1 MLNPCSTSTKALLNC
16 VVIIGYVW
24 PEPNSSAAGSRM
36 MQLLNFFKK
45 NSQRVVFASPALHSV
60 HRENLPSLGIEEH
73 SITLNCDS
81 FDTWLKDIAP
91 DAVIFDRFMMEEQFG
106 WRVEQH
112 CPDCI
117 RILNTEDLHS
127 LRNARE
133 QRLKNAIKAGSDF
146 DHHFNNLSALY
157 QTMAQTDIC
166 QREIAA
172 IMRSDLSIMI
182 SSFEIEFLKEIFKVP
197 EHILMHLPFML
208 ERPASNSEQLSFD
221 ERKHFVTIGNFRHQP
236 NWDCVRYLKMT
247 LWPLIRKALPQAQ
260 LHIYGAYPAKKVTDL
275 HNPKQGFYIQGWA
288 EDAHQVLANAK
299 VCLAP
304 IRFGA
309 GIKGKFTDAM
319 QNATPIVTTP
329 IGSEAMHENYD
340 WPGAQHLDSQTLAD
354 SAVSLFTDAQQWQ
367 TASDKGQ
374 IIIDKL
380 YNKNK
385 LEEHLHHVISQL
397 KNNLQQSRLE
407 NFCGSMLRH
416 HHHKSTQ
423 YMSQWI
429 AAKNSH

>member
-1 MLNPCSTSTKALLNC
+1 M
-16 VVIIGYVW
+16 
-24 PEPNSSAAGSRM
+24 
-36 MQLLNFFKK
+36 
-45 NSQRVVFASPALHSV
+45 FASPALQNI
-60 HRENLPSLGIEEH
+60 HREDLPALDIEEH
-73 SITLNCDS
+73 SITLNCNS
-81 FDTWLKDIAP
+81 FDTWISDLSP

-106 WRVEQH
+106 WRVEQQ
-112 CPDCI
+112 CASCM

-133 QRLKNAIKAGSDF
+133 LRLKSAIKDGKDF
-146 DHHFNNLSALY
+146 DEDFNDIQRLY

-182 SSFEIEFLKEIFKVP
+182 STFEIELLKDIFKVP
-197 EHILMHLPFML
+197 QQILMHLPFML
-208 ERPASNSEQLSFD
+208 DTNNTSKALDPKHLSFD
-221 ERKHFVTIGNFRHQP
+221 QRDHFVTIGNFRHQP
-236 NWDCVRYLKMT
+236 NWDSVRYLKAT

-275 HNPKQGFYIQGWA
+275 HNPKQGFHIKGWA

-319 QNATPIVTTP
+319 QTATPIVTTP
-329 IGSEAMHENYD
+329 VGSEAMCDNSQ
-340 WPGAQHLDSQTLAD
+340 WPGAVHLDTQALAN
-354 SAVSLFTDAQQWQ
+354 SAIALFTDAKHWQQ
-367 TASDKGQ
+367 ASTQGPL
-374 IIIDKL
+374 IIEQL
-380 YNKNK
+380 YNREK
-385 LEEHLHHVISQL
+385 LETHLHHSISEL
-397 KNNLQQSRLE
+397 KENLESIRLE
-407 NFCGSMLRH
+407 NFTGLMLRH

-429 AAKNSH
+429 AAKNAHNVN